1 MIPPAANNKL
11 VISMDFIDESGE
23 SAADVVA
30 TYKRLEYADVVEIQG
45 TVVNALHGLGVAQA
59 AKVAS

>member
-1 MIPPAANNKL
+1 
-11 VISMDFIDESGE
+11 MDFIDESGE